1 MLCHLM
7 SRRVLGTMDN
17 CPNTHS
23 EHHGV
28 QAPCTDHG
36 IGMSHSNKGPSLL
49 RMKRRCV
56 SQTTWVFVF
65 SIYSSTKNTNLATV
79 EYNSHHANSI
89 NPQFGSKFFVFL
101 NLQLKEMNKFLALI
115 VFFIILYLTQ
125 SDCYMPDSTDVH
137 TRKLSDKF

>member
-79 EYNSHHANSI
+79 EYNSHHANSL
-89 NPQFGSKFFVFL
+89 NPQFASKFFVYP
-101 NLQLKEMNKFLALI
+101 NLQLKKMNKFSALV
-115 VFFIILYLTQ
+115 VFFIMLNLTQ
-125 SDCYMPDSTDVH
+125 SYCYMSHSTDVH
-137 TRKLSDKF
+137 TSELSDKF